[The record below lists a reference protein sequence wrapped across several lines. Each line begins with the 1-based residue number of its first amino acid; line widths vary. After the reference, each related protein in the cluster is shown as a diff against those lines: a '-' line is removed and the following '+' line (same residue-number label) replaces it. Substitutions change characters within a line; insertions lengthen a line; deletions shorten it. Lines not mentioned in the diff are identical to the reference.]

1 MHISYLRSR
10 GLCHSLDPQNN
21 DSKPPGVHKIHLEG
35 LFKMKM
41 PKPLPRYQESEF
53 GGRGSWHLGG
63 FSSCPGESDVH

>member
-10 GLCHSLDPQNN
+10 GLCHFPDPQNN

-41 PKPLPRYQESEF
+41 HKPLPGSKESES
-53 GGRGSWHLGG
+53 GGRGSWHLGV